1 MANDEIK
8 FVLEEDEAFEP
19 TSEEEL
25 SKIVSYNIANTVQVL
40 KLKIDDNE
48 INLKP
53 EFQRDFVWDI
63 SRASLFIDSLLIG
76 LPIPSL
82 FLGKS
87 KEDESYIVIDGQQRL
102 KSIYYF
108 LQGKFNQNGLD
119 KVFRLKN
126 LKGRD
131 WDNKTFDELSPIQK
145 RRLNNAVLNSTII
158 EDIYLKPSIIHDIF
172 HRLNTGGM
180 PLKDQEIRNCIYP
193 GLLNQLLFEL
203 NENNNWRA
211 LLNKPHAD
219 KRLDDI
225 ELILRFISL
234 YYNLAD
240 YRPSM
245 REFLSSYM
253 NKNSKNTDVIN
264 AFKSIFDQTCH
275 VIFNQIGVNAFR
287 SHKYFNKSIYDSVI
301 VAIAILLKDGVPLI
315 NLRRKHIELLKDTEY
330 LKATS
335 EATTTLT
342 NVHTRINCA
351 LKYLK

>member
-1 MANDEIK
+1 MTDEEQG
-8 FVLEEDEAFEP
+8 FGFEEEEIFEP

-25 SKIVSYNIANTVQVL
+25 AKIVSYNIANNVQVL

-48 INLKP
+48 INLRP

-108 LQGKFNQNGLD
+108 LQGKFNKNGVD

-126 LKGRD
+126 LRGRE
-131 WDNKTFDELSPIQK
+131 WDNKTYEELSIIQK

-203 NENNNWRA
+203 NTNNNWRA
-211 LLNKPHAD
+211 LLNKPHVD

-234 YYNLAD
+234 YYNLHD
-240 YRPSM
+240 YKPSM
-245 REFLSSYM
+245 REFLSTFM
-253 NKNSKNTDVIN
+253 NRNSNNVDVIN
-264 AFKSIFDQTCH
+264 DFKSIFEQTCN

-287 SHKYFNKSIYDSVI
+287 SHKYFNKSVFDSVI
-301 VAIAILLKDGVPLI
+301 IAVAIMLKKGEPFNNLKNKHSDLLKDADYI
-315 NLRRKHIELLKDTEY
+315 
-330 LKATS
+330 KAIS
-335 EATTTLT
+335 EATTTST
-342 NVHTRINCA
+342 NVHTRINSA

>member
-1 MANDEIK
+1 MSKEEIK
-8 FVLEEDEAFEP
+8 FVPEEEEIFEP

-25 SKIVSYNIANTVQVL
+25 AKIVSYNIANTVQVL

-48 INLKP
+48 INLRP
-53 EFQRDFVWDI
+53 EFQRDFVWDLA
-63 SRASLFIDSLLIG
+63 RASLFIDSLLIG

-87 KEDESYIVIDGQQRL
+87 KEDESYIIIDGQQRL
-102 KSIYYF
+102 KSIYFF
-108 LQGKFNQNGLD
+108 LQGKFNQNGTD
-119 KVFRLKN
+119 KTFRLKN
-126 LKGRD
+126 LQGRD
-131 WDNKTFDELSPIQK
+131 WNNKTYEELTLIQK

-211 LLNKPHAD
+211 LLNKPHFD
-219 KRLDDI
+219 KRLDDV
-225 ELILRFISL
+225 ELILRFIAL
-234 YYNLAD
+234 YYNLQD
-240 YRPSM
+240 YKPSM
-245 REFLSSYM
+245 REFLSTFM
-253 NKNSKNTDVIN
+253 NRNSKNIEILND
-264 AFKSIFDQTCH
+264 FKVVFDNTCEI
-275 VIFNQIGVNAFR
+275 IFNQIGVNAFR
-287 SHKYFNKSIYDSVI
+287 SQKYFNKSIYDSVV
-301 VAIAILLKDGVPLI
+301 VAIALLISKGNPLSD
-315 NLRRKHIELLKDTEY
+315 LKRKHLELLKNEDFI
-330 LKATS
+330 KAIS

-351 LKYLK
+351 LKYLE